1 MIDIKKAK
9 KAFKEYIKNYNPEDP
24 QIKLKIAHMERV
36 AEVSKGLAKSLGL
49 EEEDVKLAELIG
61 LLHDIGRF
69 EQIRIYHTFLDKKSI
84 NHGEFGAKVLFEEGL
99 IREFI
104 ESDEYDEIIEKAI
117 VNHNRAKI
125 EDGLSEREFTHAK
138 IIRDADKTDILY
150 ILTFDKTKTCYGI
163 EDFTNQNF
171 TDEIYREFFE
181 EKTINYSNMKNE
193 ADILI
198 AHFAYIFDF
207 NYDYGLSFVKQ
218 NKYLEKMYNRYEFK
232 DKETMK
238 KYTKIYEEANNY
250 IINRIKN

>member
-1 MIDIKKAK
+1 MIDIKRAK
-9 KAFKEYIKNYNPEDP
+9 NAFKNYIKNYNPEDP
-24 QIKLKIAHMERV
+24 QIKLKIAHMLRV
-36 AEVSKGLAKSLGL
+36 AEVSKSLAKSLDL
-49 EEEDVKLAELIG
+49 KEEDVELAELIG

-84 NHGEFGAKVLFEEGL
+84 NHGEFGAKILFEEGL

-104 ESDEYDEIIEKAI
+104 EDNKYDEIIKKAI
-117 VNHNRAKI
+117 INHNRARI
-125 EDGLSEREFTHAK
+125 EEGLNERELIHAK

-163 EDFTNQNF
+163 EDFTDQKF

-181 EKTINYSNMKNE
+181 EKTINYANMKNE

-207 NYDYGLSFVKQ
+207 NYEYGLSVVKQ
-218 NKYLEKMYNRYEFK
+218 NEYLEKMYKRYEFK
-232 DKETMK
+232 DKETTE
-238 KYTKIYEEANNY
+238 KYKNIYEEANKY
-250 IINRIKN
+250 IISRIKN